1 MSLDEARFTIRSLI
15 ATGIGTVIA
24 TVLLL
29 HLSGR
34 LDHGVGT
41 ADHVAIGDFTAVH
54 VDPGAEFRMSP
65 RPSGLHAACE
75 SGFLA
80 IASDED
86 PGFRGILVDYR
97 KRGVRCQPQTLQ
109 HP

>member
-1 MSLDEARFTIRSLI
+1 MSQEEARFTIRSLI
-15 ATGIGTVIA
+15 ATAAGTIVA
-24 TVLLL
+24 TVVVL

-41 ADHVAIGDFTAVH
+41 AEHVALGDFTAVH
-54 VDPGAEFRMSP
+54 IDPGSDFRMSP
-65 RPSGLHAACE
+65 RPSGLHATCE

-86 PGFRGILVDYR
+86 PEFRGILVDYR
-97 KRGVRCQPQTLQ
+97 QRGVSCQPARLQ
-109 HP
+109 QP